1 MAAKPRN
8 VLISNG
14 RELIGQLSWPL
25 GGGEKWHPYT
35 IEDARAVLHPQ
46 LEQMRAVAKGTPAKF
61 APRGEVTA
69 QVLLHPSYLA
79 KSYFPAGLLRD
90 VGLSVLGSRPTR
102 LRPRVTRDGRNEM
115 TETASIFVSGTA
127 DDFGVMDSKLLDPST
142 APGRQEHFIRI
153 ESIHSYGE
161 TEKLRID
168 TATPWPDFVHV
179 TLHAQETD
187 ADILE
192 AFKALITSL
201 EGRVASR
208 GFRFVPGLMFAG
220 VQLPPANVAELAKFS
235 RVRLVRSMPQ
245 LQGEWQLQGGL
256 NRTYKPLSPPVTA
269 PLSPSLKAAIFD
281 GGTANAFPNHATEL
295 ANPLLPP
302 SSAGDLAHGVNV
314 TSAFLYGDIDHRS
327 GALPVPYCHVD
338 HHRVL
343 PTQDSPEQALDVLD
357 RIVTALRSARMTGQ
371 PYRFANISL
380 GPLATFFDDDVHE
393 WTSRLDIELADG
405 STLCTAAVGNNGLLD
420 NDLRRIQPPGDAVN
434 VLAVG
439 AADSRKK
446 KWARAPYSA
455 VGPGRS
461 PGFVKPDLVAFG
473 GSDIEPVPVFNPLAG
488 GVVAVAGTSFASPLT
503 LRVAAGVD
511 VLSRST
517 FNPITLQALL
527 VNACQF
533 SSRSHDRAEVGWG
546 RVPLD
551 PEDVLYTP
559 LDVVRI
565 VYQGVTRPGHPQ
577 KALIPIPKHLP
588 SGSSVKLGATFC
600 YRAPVDS
607 AHAINYTRAGL
618 WVRCYKAPKQSLPL
632 FGSGMYKTESELRR
646 DSMRWDTVLHN
657 TRRVSVDDL
666 DDPYFHINYQVR
678 DESEA
683 VRKEDA
689 VAMPYALVV
698 TIQAPGIED
707 LLARVQAQ
715 YPVLQTLPVDVQT
728 TVPTSN

>member
-1 MAAKPRN
+1 MATKPRN

-25 GGGEKWHPYT
+25 GGGDKWHPYT
-35 IEDARAVLHPQ
+35 IEDVRSVLHPQ
-46 LEQMRAVAKGTPAKF
+46 LKAVCTGARNTPAQF

-69 QVLLHPSYLA
+69 QVVLHPSYLA

-90 VGLSVLGSRPTR
+90 VGLSILGSRATR
-102 LRPRVTRDGRNEM
+102 IHPRVTQDGRSDT
-115 TETASIFVSGTA
+115 TETAAIFVSGTA
-127 DDFGVMDSKLLDPST
+127 EDFGAMDAKLLDSNT
-142 APGRQEHFIRI
+142 ASGRQEQFIRI
-153 ESIHSYGE
+153 ESIYAYSE
-161 TEKLRID
+161 DEKLRLD
-168 TATPWPDFVHV
+168 NSTRWPDFVHV

-187 ADILE
+187 ADILN
-192 AFKALITSL
+192 AFKALVVTL
-201 EGRVASR
+201 GGRIAPR
-208 GFRFVPGLMFAG
+208 GFRFVSGLTFVS
-220 VQLPPANVAELAKFS
+220 VQLAPARVAELAKFA

-245 LQGEWQLQGGL
+245 LQEEWQLGGGL
-256 NRTYKPLSPPVTA
+256 NRTYKPLSLPTGA
-269 PLSPSLKAAIFD
+269 PLDPLLKAAIFD
-281 GGTANAFPNHATEL
+281 GGTANAFPHHVTEL
-295 ANPLLPP
+295 ANPLLPA
-302 SSAGDLAHGVNV
+302 SAAGDLAHGINV
-314 TSAFLYGDIDHRS
+314 TSTFLYGDIDHRHS
-327 GALPVPYCHVD
+327 ALPAPYCHVD

-357 RIVTALRSARMTGQ
+357 RIVTALRSARIAGQ

-380 GPLATFFDDDVHE
+380 GPVATFFDDDVHE
-393 WTSRLDIELADG
+393 WTSRLDTELADG
-405 STLCTAAVGNNGLLD
+405 STLCTAAVGNCGLLD
-420 NDLRRIQPPGDAVN
+420 ADLRRIQPPGDAVN

-446 KWARAPYSA
+446 KWGRAPYSA

-473 GSDIEPVPVFNPLAG
+473 GSNKEPMPVFNPLAG
-488 GVVAVAGTSFASPLT
+488 VVVAVAGTSFASPLT

-511 VLSRST
+511 VLSRSV

-546 RVPLD
+546 RVPLN

-588 SGSSVKLGATFC
+588 PGSSVKLGATFC

-657 TRRVSVDDL
+657 TRTVCVDDL
-666 DDPYFHINYQVR
+666 DEPYFHINYQVR

-683 VRKEDA
+683 VRMEDA

-698 TIQAPGIED
+698 TIQAPGVVD
-707 LLARVQAQ
+707 LLTRVQTQ
-715 YPVLQTLPVDVQT
+715 YPVLQTLPVDVQV
-728 TVPTSN
+728 TVPGSS